1 MITSISNQYVKLV
14 SNLHHK
20 KGRSEHKL
28 YLAEGIHLVTEALKA
43 NAAIQYYFWTEKLAQ
58 AAEGRELLRQLAQ
71 KAQGFAVSEP
81 VFAKL
86 SETETPQGILAAVK
100 IPSEPV
106 LELKNVRLG
115 LILDGLQDPGN
126 VGTIIRTA
134 WAGGLDCLILTS
146 KTADPYQGKVVRS
159 SMGGIFYQK
168 IYRNVTPETIAVA
181 ARQAGV
187 QIIAGFP
194 GAVRSYFSVNM
205 VSPTLLLVGNEGRGV
220 AAEWDAYPVE
230 KVFIPQPG
238 NAESL
243 NVSVSAGILIYEAIR
258 QRLTGTVGGLN
269 GTNNSQ
275 PDYELA
281 TCKSKT
287 ALI

>member
-1 MITSISNQYVKLV
+1 LITSISNQYVKLA

-28 YLAEGIHLVTEALKA
+28 YLAEGIHLVSEALKA
-43 NAAIQYYFWTEKLAQ
+43 GAAIQHYFWTEKLAL
-58 AAEGRELLRQLAQ
+58 AAEGQELLRQLAQ
-71 KAQGFAVSEP
+71 KAQGYVVSES

-86 SETETPQGILAAVK
+86 SETETPQGILAIVK

-106 LELKNVRLG
+106 LDLQNIQLG
-115 LILDGLQDPGN
+115 LIVDGLQDPGN

-146 KTADPYQGKVVRS
+146 GTADPYQGKVVRA

-168 IYRNVTPETIAVA
+168 IYRNFSPDAIAA
-181 ARQAGV
+181 AAHQSGV
-187 QIIAGFP
+187 RIVAGFP
-194 GAVRSYFSVNM
+194 GADRSYFSVNM

-220 AAEWDAYPVE
+220 ATEWEAYPLE

-258 QRLTGTVGGLN
+258 QRLTGTMGGLN
-269 GTNNSQ
+269 GINNSQ
-275 PDYELA
+275 PDYKLD
-281 TCKSKT
+281 TCKS
-287 ALI
+287 